1 MTTIQ
6 KQIEVDMP
14 VSAVYNQWTQF
25 EEFPRFM
32 EGVLEV
38 QQLDDDRLFWR
49 AEAAGVTKEWYARI
63 VRQIPDRMVFWFSE
77 VGVSIGG
84 EVIFRPIDDGRTEN
98 TLYMSYEPEDIVES
112 VGDKLGFLSRRVEG
126 DLKRFKEFI
135 ELRGEETGA
144 WRGSIRNF
152 S

>member
-14 VSAVYNQWTQF
+14 VSSVYNQWTQF

-63 VRQIPDRMVFWFSE
+63 ARQIPNRMVSWFSE
-77 VGVSIGG
+77 AGVDTGG
-84 EVIFRPIDDGRTEN
+84 EVTFRPIGEGRTEV
-98 TLYMSYEPEDIVES
+98 TLNMSYEPEDIVES

-144 WRGSIRNF
+144 WRGTIRNL